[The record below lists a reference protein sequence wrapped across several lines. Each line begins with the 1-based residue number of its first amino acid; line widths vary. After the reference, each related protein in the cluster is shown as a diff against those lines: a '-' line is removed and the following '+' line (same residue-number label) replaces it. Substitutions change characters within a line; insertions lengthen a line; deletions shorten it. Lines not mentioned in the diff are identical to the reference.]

1 MDFKVIKNAVAQQFN
16 AMCKMAKED
25 GVGLFRANVDKDKL
39 WETYLASFP
48 EGTNSMFRERTEHD
62 CSGCRSFIRAV
73 GNVVA
78 ITSKN
83 EIVSIWDVDVADKE
97 PAYQAVAD
105 ALAKLVKSKAI
116 ENIFLSVESTA
127 GTDKNFE
134 EVVNG
139 TPIEWQHFFVNIPR
153 EYVVRGVNNG
163 TKLSDARA
171 LYDVLKRSLDELTE
185 DAVETVLDL
194 IAQNSLYRGAE
205 HKMAVSTFR
214 QLQKEYAKLK
224 TEKAKEAFVWRSTK
238 KVPVS
243 VSKIRNTSIGT
254 LLVDLSNEVD
264 IEEAVREFE
273 AMVAPMNYKRPTAIV
288 TPAMIERAK
297 QTVEELGL
305 TSALSRR
312 HAVLSDISVNDI
324 LFVDRTAKPKLGG
337 NVFDDLVATAPD
349 KKPKNFDKVEEVH
362 IDKFISDILPR
373 ATSLEVMFENQ
384 HIKNLVNIIAPQDP
398 TAGKLFKWD
407 NNFSWAY
414 KGDVAD
420 SIKEK
425 VKAAGGNVTGDLCC
439 RLAWFN
445 YDDLDLHMLEPNGTE
460 IYFSN
465 KRSHFT
471 CGQLDVDMNA
481 GYGKTRTPVENI
493 FYGNRSGIKEGV
505 YTLYVRQFSRRENVD
520 VGFEVEIDFMG
531 DVHHFA
537 YDKMVTGDVQVA
549 KFKYSHKNGIEI
561 IESLPS
567 SKVSKEV
574 WGLMTNKFHKVNVM
588 MYSPNHWES
597 SGSGVG
603 NKHYMFIIEG
613 CNNPKPARGFFN
625 EYLDTRLD
633 AHRKVF
639 ELLGGKLKV
648 EPTDE
653 QMAGLGFSSTQHDA
667 ILCRVKGSINR
678 VIKIVF

>member
-264 IEEAVREFE
+264 IEKAVREFE

-445 YDDLDLHMLEPNGTE
+445 YDDLDLHMVEPNGTE
-460 IYFSN
+460 IYFGN
-465 KRSHFT
+465 KHSYFT

-481 GYGKTRTPVENI
+481 GYGVTRTPVENI
-493 FYGNRSGIKEGV
+493 FYGNRSGMKEGV
-505 YTLYVRQFSRRENVD
+505 YTLYVRQYSRRENVD

-531 DVHHFA
+531 AVHHFA
-537 YDKMVTGDVQVA
+537 YDKMVTGDVQVV

-567 SKVSKEV
+567 SEVSKEG

-613 CNNPKPARGFFN
+613 CNNPEPARGFFN

>member
-1 MDFKVIKNAVAQQFN
+1 MEFKVIKKAVAHQFN
-16 AMCKMAKED
+16 EMCKMAKED

-48 EGTNSMFRERTEHD
+48 EGTNPIFRERTDHD
-62 CSGCRSFIRAV
+62 CSCCRSFIRNV

-78 ITSKN
+78 LTSKG
-83 EIVSIWDVDVADKE
+83 EVITIWDVDVADQE
-97 PAYQAVAD
+97 PAYQVVAD

-153 EYVVRGVNNG
+153 EYVVRGVDIG

-171 LYDVLKRSLDELTE
+171 LYDVLKRSLDELTV
-185 DAVETVLDL
+185 DTVDTVLDL

-224 TEKAKEAFVWRSTK
+224 TKKAKEAFVWRSTK

-243 VSKIRNTSIGT
+243 VSKIRNTAIGT

-264 IEEAVREFE
+264 IEEAVRKFE

-305 TSALSRR
+305 TSALGRR

-324 LFVDRTAKPKLGG
+324 LFVDRTAKTKLGG
-337 NVFDDLVATAPD
+337 SVFDDLTATAPD
-349 KKPKNFDKVEEVH
+349 KKPKNFDKVEDVH

-373 ATSLEVMFENQ
+373 ATSVEVMFENQ

-445 YDDLDLHMLEPNGTE
+445 YDDLDFHMVEPNGTE
-460 IYFSN
+460 IYFGH
-465 KRSHFT
+465 KRST
-471 CGQLDVDMNA
+471 STGGQLDVDMNA
-481 GYGKTRTPVENI
+481 GGGQTRTPVENI
-493 FYGNRSGIKEGV
+493 FYGNRNSMKEGT
-505 YTLYVRQFSRRENVD
+505 YKLFVRQFSRRERVD
-520 VGFEVEIDFMG
+520 VGFEAEIDFMG
-531 DVHHFA
+531 EVYSFA
-537 YDKMVTGDVQVA
+537 YDKEVSGDVLVA
-549 KFKYSHKNGIEI
+549 KFKYSHKDGIEI
-561 IESLPS
+561 IESLPT

-574 WGLMTNKFHKVNVM
+574 WGIATNKYHKVNVM
-588 MYSPNHWES
+588 IYSPNHWES
-597 SGSGVG
+597 TGSGVG
-603 NKHYMFIIEG
+603 NKHYMFIVDG
-613 CNNPKPARGFFN
+613 CGNPESARGFFN
-625 EYLDTRLD
+625 EYLDARLD

-639 ELLGGKLKV
+639 ELLGGKIKV
-648 EPTDE
+648 EAEGE
-653 QMAGLGFSSTQHDA
+653 QMAGLGFSSTQHGS

-678 VIKIVF
+678 VINVVF